1 MDANGLSPD
10 RGGLQAVRYA
20 GVHGRNEPTR
30 GRTADAYRKR
40 SEDVRGPSSR
50 LATIAVS
57 ECLLGRAVRWDGDDN
72 GDVWPREVVAR
83 LFHCVGLC
91 PEVGIGMGV
100 PRPPIQLAGDP
111 AAPRA
116 VGVDDPS
123 SDYTDRLAGYA
134 HRMAATLNGVSG
146 YVFADRSPSCGL
158 AGVKV
163 YDVAGRYRRLGRG
176 VYAAAVLADRPDLP
190 AVDAETLNCRAVL
203 IDFAIAVAAYAGRC
217 EKDTYMAGLR
227 ATIER
232 RVASMAPVP
241 RRTLSE
247 PEQV

>member
-1 MDANGLSPD
+1 MDARGA
-10 RGGLQAVRYA
+10 RGGI
-20 GVHGRNEPTR
+20 
-30 GRTADAYRKR
+30 ADANRKR
-40 SEDVRGPSSR
+40 FVDVRGPSSR

-100 PRPPIQLAGDP
+100 PRPPIQLVGDP

-116 VGVDDPS
+116 VGVDDAS
-123 SDYTDRLAGYA
+123 LDYTDRLAGYA

-163 YDVAGRYRRLGRG
+163 YDAADRYRRLGRG
-176 VYAAAVLADRPDLP
+176 VYAAAVLDDRPGLP

-203 IDFAIAVAAYAGRC
+203 IDFALAVAAYAGRC
-217 EKDTYMAGLR
+217 EKDTDMAGLR
-227 ATIER
+227 ATIEH
-232 RVASMAPVP
+232 RVASMAPTP
-241 RRTLSE
+241 EE
-247 PEQV
+247 PIFKPEKV